1 MRIVIGLIA
10 AVLSLSSAAMA
21 QNTAPASTTATY
33 GAWTQR
39 CSTVVDAAGG
49 SEKLCEMVQTMRLR
63 ETGKTVLE
71 VAFGRLASDD
81 PIAIV
86 FKVPA
91 NVWLR
96 SPVTLTLG
104 VDVTSKADLE
114 ASYFRCDAQFCF
126 ADGEL
131 EAELKDKVL
140 AAETMIITF
149 EDGARN
155 KVGLPTSLDGFADA
169 FAATFPTENN

>member
-1 MRIVIGLIA
+1 MRIIIGLIA
-10 AVLSLSSAAMA
+10 VVLSVSSAAMA
-21 QNTAPASTTATY
+21 QNSTTATY
-33 GAWTQR
+33 GSWTQR
-39 CSTVVDAAGG
+39 CSTVVDGAGG
-49 SEKLCEMVQTMRLR
+49 SAKLCEMVQTMRMR
-63 ETGKTVLE
+63 ETGQTVLE

-81 PIAIV
+81 PIAVV

-104 VDVTSKADLE
+104 ADTTSKVDLE
-114 ASYFRCDAQFCF
+114 ASYFRCDAQFCY
-126 ADGEL
+126 ADGQL
-131 EAELKDKVL
+131 EAELKDKVMT
-140 AAETMIITF
+140 AETMIITF

-169 FAATFPTENN
+169 FAATFAAEAD